1 MPSAHDRHWA
11 VSAMQ
16 QTRPSWSAAL
26 TLAELFD
33 TAGAMLLL
41 KVVALALV
49 TTVDML
55 GLDVF
60 ATPLGFFAVLARL
73 GVEGCAREADKFGCG
88 CRTEN

>member
-1 MPSAHDRHWA
+1 
-11 VSAMQ
+11 MQ

-26 TLAELFD
+26 TLAELLD

-73 GVEGCAREADKFGCG
+73 GVEGCTRGSDKLDVGVAQ
-88 CRTEN
+88 RNKKK